1 MSTLVRPET
10 SAGGLERPLMK
21 PLDEAVWQAWVAKGR
36 ALEQRRSA
44 ARVRAA
50 KLVSIAG
57 LLGAAGLWSHLT
69 PYEVVVK
76 FIVAA
81 ASLVVMFA
89 ALNAKQYLIAAVSAM
104 LVLLYNPLV
113 HVFTFSGDWRRAL
126 VAASAVPFAVS
137 LGWRTSRTEHND
149 SI

>member
-1 MSTLVRPET
+1 
-10 SAGGLERPLMK
+10 MK

-44 ARVRAA
+44 ARVKAA

-57 LLGAAGLWSHLT
+57 LLAVAGLWSHLT
-69 PYEVVVK
+69 SYEVVVR

-81 ASLVVMFA
+81 AALVVMFA
-89 ALNAKQYLIAAVSAM
+89 AFNTKQYVIAAVSAI
-104 LVLLYNPLV
+104 LVLLYNPLAQ
-113 HVFTFSGDWRRAL
+113 VFTFSGDWHRAL
-126 VAASAVPFAVS
+126 VVASAVPFAVS
-137 LGWRTSRTEHND
+137 LGWRTSRTEYND